1 VVSNADVYDS
11 NTRVVDRWLFV
22 VGGDRVAGP
31 CELFVTG
38 ICVDMTVRLVNVVM
52 RVWSG

>member
-1 VVSNADVYDS
+1 MVSSADVYDS
-11 NTRVVDRWLFV
+11 NTRVVYIGLFV

-31 CELFVTG
+31 CELFVTS